1 MSELTRFVFSPTGIG
16 PTTTMDPAN
25 TTLGRM
31 LLDEISPVVMVLRT
45 PLVEESCWKNGLSF
59 IEMLSPF
66 CNFNNIDVPVRT
78 ASDQPYR
85 LRKFRLRLFYA
96 SEIRQPNI
104 EVAKERL
111 KQVITHAGEKGL
123 PELSSDPPQIE
134 TVLATSE
141 LEFLPSWFQYFNKE
155 LVAAASFSEHE
166 AFDHPVACLLAVS
179 SKDEDPVN
187 KFVDLFNTNQLPSL
201 LNDGAMDPKIPKH
214 FLLVHD
220 NQDDLSEKANRIL
233 TEMRSTFGVNDCRLI
248 CVNSSADG
256 FGEHQENLWAYYKNS
271 ASHNQQLG
279 CFLNVDDIDE
289 LRNAMQDLSSKHII
303 PHMELKI
310 RILNQQVSATRKG
323 LRNQIKNLWWRKGK
337 EDGPDYPSGP
347 TYTFSSIESQ
357 IRLLGDYA
365 FMLRDYELALSNY
378 RLISTD
384 YKLDKAW
391 KHYAGV
397 QEMMGLTY
405 FMLDQSRKDAEYC
418 MENAFST
425 YIKIGSS
432 GLQNATRCGLWW
444 AEMLKARDQ
453 YKDAAGVY
461 FRIPGEEPLHSA
473 VMLEQAS
480 YCYLFSSP
488 PMLRKYGFHLVLSGD
503 LYKKCDQ
510 IKHAIRTYRGALS
523 VFNGTAWNRIRDH
536 IHFHIGKWYAFLG
549 ISDEA
554 IKHMLEVLACGHQ
567 SKTTQELFLRDFFQ
581 IVQKTG
587 KTFEVSKLQL
597 PMINIS
603 SFRVVFEDHRTYAS
617 SSAASVREN
626 LWSSL
631 EEDMV
636 PSLSVM
642 KTNWLEQP
650 KILPKK
656 YRESNVCIAGEAIK
670 VNVGFRN
677 PLQIPIS
684 ISNVSLIC
692 KYYASSDEKDSDAS
706 SSSIIDHHNDE
717 ESSKLSVSRC
727 ISDSSRDFSVDTSS
741 LNLSEIE
748 ITLEGGETTAVQL
761 TVTPRIEG
769 TLKIVGVRWKLS
781 GLVVGVCNFDSDM
794 IRKKVVK
801 GKRKSKKSMKDNL
814 NFLVIKSLPR
824 LDGVIH
830 HLPRTVLTGD
840 LRRLTLELRNPSET
854 SVKNLKMKVNNPRF
868 LNAADQDVMNMEFP
882 ACLEKLANSTHSS
895 VQMETSKS
903 SSYTFQFPENTSISE
918 REAFMWPLWFRAAAP
933 GSISLCIT
941 IYYEVE
947 DLSAVI
953 RYRTLRMH
961 YSLEVLPSL
970 DVSFKISPRASKFQE
985 FLVRMDVINKTS
997 SESFQVHQLSSVGD
1011 KWEIALLEPIDAIP
1025 SEFLM
1030 AGQVLSCFF
1039 KLKNCRAR
1047 LTAENMVSTS
1057 SEKADV
1063 RLGHSHTGG
1072 FLDISSSPLT
1082 LFHHYERLHEE
1093 MSNQELQN
1101 TVDFILISQMQSD
1114 SNTEMPNSIK
1124 VFSHHTCHCSIAST
1138 SPIWWLMQSPRTVKH
1153 DFSTIFCEIN
1163 LSMTVHNSSEDD
1175 VSVIVNTTDSTTT
1188 VNSVSSPAPVTGNE
1202 VGWHDLSHLTEIKVS
1217 SDVLGTRVTK
1227 SLSPKGVSV
1236 SPFIWS
1242 GASSTRF
1249 ELKSLSSAEIPLQ
1262 ICVFT
1267 PGTYDLSNYSLHWN
1281 LLSSNNKR
1289 DNLNELEPSSGTC
1302 QGYPYYI
1309 TVLQKD

>member
-1 MSELTRFVFSPTGIG
+1 
-16 PTTTMDPAN
+16 
-25 TTLGRM
+25 
-31 LLDEISPVVMVLRT
+31 
-45 PLVEESCWKNGLSF
+45 
-59 IEMLSPF
+59 
-66 CNFNNIDVPVRT
+66 
-78 ASDQPYR
+78 
-85 LRKFRLRLFYA
+85 
-96 SEIRQPNI
+96 
-104 EVAKERL
+104 
-111 KQVITHAGEKGL
+111 
-123 PELSSDPPQIE
+123 
-134 TVLATSE
+134 
-141 LEFLPSWFQYFNKE
+141 
-155 LVAAASFSEHE
+155 
-166 AFDHPVACLLAVS
+166 
-179 SKDEDPVN
+179 
-187 KFVDLFNTNQLPSL
+187 
-201 LNDGAMDPKIPKH
+201 MDPKIPKH
-214 FLLVHD
+214 FFLVHD
-220 NQDDLSEKANRIL
+220 NQDDLSEKAHRIL

-248 CVNSSADG
+248 CINSSADG
-256 FGEHQENLWAYYKNS
+256 FGEHQENPWAFYKDT
-271 ASHNQQLG
+271 ASHDQQQD

-323 LRNQIKNLWWRKGK
+323 FRNQIKNLWWRKGK

-357 IRLLGDYA
+357 IRVLGDYA

-425 YIKIGSS
+425 YMKIGSS

-444 AEMLKARDQ
+444 GEMLKARDQ

-536 IHFHIGKWYAFLG
+536 IHFHIGKWYAILG

-554 IKHMLEVLACGHQ
+554 INHMLEVLACGHQ
-567 SKTTQELFLRDFFQ
+567 SKMTQELFLREFFQ

-587 KTFEVSKLQL
+587 KTFEVSRLQL
-597 PMINIS
+597 PIINIS

-617 SSAASVREN
+617 SSAAGVREN

-656 YRESNVCIAGEAIK
+656 YRESSVCVAGEAIK

-684 ISNVSLIC
+684 ISSISLIC
-692 KYYASSDEKDSDAS
+692 EHYASSDEKDSDAT
-706 SSSIIDHHNDE
+706 SSIIRHHNDE
-717 ESSKLSVSRC
+717 ESSKLSVSR
-727 ISDSSRDFSVDTSS
+727 DFSVDTSS
-741 LNLSEIE
+741 FNLSEIE
-748 ITLEGGETTAVQL
+748 VTLEGGETTVVQL
-761 TVTPRIEG
+761 AVTPKIEG
-769 TLKIVGVRWKLS
+769 ILKIVGVRWKLS
-781 GLVVGVCNFDSDM
+781 GLVVGVYNFDSDM
-794 IRKKVVK
+794 MRKRVAK

-814 NFLVIKSLPR
+814 KFLVIKSLPR
-824 LDGVIH
+824 LEGVIH
-830 HLPRTVLTGD
+830 HLPITVYAGD
-840 LRRLTLELRNPSET
+840 LRLLTLELRNPSET

-882 ACLEKLANSTHSS
+882 ACLEKLANSTRSS
-895 VQMETSKS
+895 VQVETSKS
-903 SSYTFQFPENTSISE
+903 SSNTFQFPENASISGE
-918 REAFMWPLWFRAAAP
+918 KAFIWPLWFRAAAS
-933 GSISLCIT
+933 GSISLYVT

-947 DLSAVI
+947 DLSALI

-970 DVSFKISPRASKFQE
+970 HVSFKISPCPSRSQE
-985 FLVRMDVINKTS
+985 FLVRMDVVNKTS

-1011 KWEIALLEPIDAIP
+1011 EWEIALLEPIDAIP
-1025 SEFLM
+1025 LEFIM

-1047 LTAENMVSTS
+1047 LTAENEVSTT

-1063 RLGHSHTGG
+1063 RLGLGRTGG
-1072 FLDISSSPLT
+1072 FLDISSSPIT
-1082 LFHHYERLHEE
+1082 LFHHHERLLEE
-1093 MSNQELQN
+1093 MSDQEHQN
-1101 TVDFILISQMQSD
+1101 TVDFILISQMRSD
-1114 SNTEMPNSIK
+1114 SNTDLPNSIK

-1138 SPIWWLMQSPRTVKH
+1138 SPIWWLMESPRTVKH
-1153 DFSTIFCEIN
+1153 DFSTTFCEIN
-1163 LSMTVHNSSEDD
+1163 LSLTVHNSSEDD
-1175 VSVIVNTTDSTTT
+1175 VSVSINTTDSTTT
-1188 VNSVSSPAPVTGNE
+1188 INSVSSPTAVSGNE
-1202 VGWHDLSHLTEIKVS
+1202 VGWHDLSPLTEIKVT
-1217 SDVLGTRVTK
+1217 SDVPGTRVMK
-1227 SLSPKGVSV
+1227 SLSPESV

-1249 ELKSLSSAEIPLQ
+1249 ELKSLLSAEIPLQ

-1267 PGTYDLSNYSLHWN
+1267 PGTYDLSNYLLHWN

-1289 DNLNELEPSSGTC
+1289 DNLNESEPSSGTC
-1302 QGYPYYI
+1302 QGYPHYI